1 MPRWPGWVPRKPVIV
16 DELCAQGGLRVALT
30 CSRQERT
37 PLRTLLNQGVGALAL
52 AHTTSDAR
60 PWPAAPPCL
69 PQFPL
74 ERIRNFCI
82 VAHVDHGKSTLA
94 DRLMESTGAFG
105 AGQVCERNENRKE
118 AASDGGTAG
127 IQLRKGQVCRRN
139 EDTAHGIHGRLWGG
153 AGV

>member
-1 MPRWPGWVPRKPVIV
+1 M
-16 DELCAQGGLRVALT
+16 DELCAQGGLCVALT

-37 PLRTLLNQGVGALAL
+37 PC
-52 AHTTSDAR
+52 AHSSIRAWAC
-60 PWPAAPPCL
+60 WPSPTPHPTPLDCGPSLL

-105 AGQVCERNENRKE
+105 AGQVCKRNEKRKE
-118 AASDGGTAG
+118 
-127 IQLRKGQVCRRN
+127 
-139 EDTAHGIHGRLWGG
+139 
-153 AGV
+153 